1 MKDSG
6 FATDPLAALRREM
19 TVQSG
24 TVPEYLADPDFDD
37 GDGFQ
42 IRDTMFRAETVSG
55 VKFLYRQGE
64 GLTVDLP
71 DSSLEDEFRMYLVGA
86 VLGTVSWMNGLL
98 PLHASAVER
107 DGRAMAFTAD
117 SGGGKST
124 LAASLASR
132 GYRHVCDDTLVLQ
145 CHDSRVLALP
155 DGKPRKL
162 WGDAIEHL
170 GATPKREIAFVPGK
184 FYVEPNESATEPLP
198 LTDLVFLEFGEDLSI
213 TPIRGADKMQHIQ
226 DALYFAFVQN
236 AANGTMENATLMTQ
250 LAQNVRF
257 WRGCRP
263 RNMEFAS
270 AFSDILEQAFAKTV

>member
-24 TVPEYLADPDFDD
+24 TVAEYLADPDFDD

-42 IRDTMFRAETVSG
+42 IRDTMFRGETVSG

-64 GLTVDLP
+64 GLTVDP
-71 DSSLEDEFRMYLVGA
+71 ADPSLEDEFRMYLVGA
-86 VLGTVSWMNGLL
+86 VLGTVSRMNGLL

-145 CHDSRVLALP
+145 CHDLQYWRFRMESHANS
-155 DGKPRKL
+155 
-162 WGDAIEHL
+162 
-170 GATPKREIAFVPGK
+170 GA
-184 FYVEPNESATEPLP
+184 
-198 LTDLVFLEFGEDLSI
+198 
-213 TPIRGADKMQHIQ
+213 MQLNI
-226 DALYFAFVQN
+226 
-236 AANGTMENATLMTQ
+236 
-250 LAQNVRF
+250 LAQRQSARSPLCQASSMSSRTKARPNP
-257 WRGCRP
+257 CR
-263 RNMEFAS
+263 
-270 AFSDILEQAFAKTV
+270 